1 MATRQ
6 TAHVLRHRRPALR
19 LPRHLRH
26 RVPRRW
32 RAGLHQHPRARR
44 QIGVRTAWPKVRQIV
59 FAWWVWGIV
68 TIAALVYDNWG
79 WAIGSGLMAAFAF
92 LAWPREIPPRVGLE
106 HEFSVD
112 DDEFLTTIAGS
123 TGIPF
128 CEGNAIE
135 ILNNGDEFYP
145 AMLKAI
151 SQARSSVTI
160 EAYIYW
166 AGDIGR
172 RFAEALAARTKARVC
187 VKILLDAVGSSTIG
201 DEILEILEKGGC
213 QLAWYNP
220 ARPYSIG
227 RLNHRTHRK
236 SLIIDGRV
244 AFTGGAGIADHWM
257 GHAQD
262 HLHWRDMQIRM
273 EGPAV
278 IPLQTGFAHNW
289 QQATEEVITGF
300 EFYPAIAAPAG
311 KLAVQTILSSP
322 ETGAST
328 ARTCYYLSIAAARR
342 TIDIANP
349 YFIPDQGAIDLLV
362 AARRRGVKVRV
373 MVAGIHND
381 NWIAR
386 QNSVRLY
393 GPLLRAGIEIY
404 EYNHTMLHQKTMVV
418 DGVWSTVGTT
428 NFDSRSFA
436 HNEEN
441 NVCVCDATLA
451 KELEE
456 IFVADIKGCDVMT
469 LEKWRKRPLLEKLAQ
484 NTVSLLQEQV

>member
-1 MATRQ
+1 MATRSR
-6 TAHVLRHRRPALR
+6 AHARLRRRPPLR
-19 LPRHLRH
+19 LPRHLRY

-44 QIGVRTAWPKVRQIV
+44 QIGVRTAWAKVRQVV
-59 FAWWVWGIV
+59 FTWWVWGIASV
-68 TIAALVYDNWG
+68 TALIYDNWG
-79 WAIGSGLMAAFAF
+79 WAVGTGVMAAFAS
-92 LAWPREIPPRVGLE
+92 LIWPSEVPPRVGFE
-106 HEFSVD
+106 HEFCVD
-112 DDEFLTTIAGS
+112 DDEFLTTMAGS
-123 TGIPF
+123 TGVPF
-128 CEGNAIE
+128 MDGNALA

-145 AMLKAI
+145 AMLNAI
-151 SQARSSVTI
+151 SEAQFSVTV

-172 RFAEALAARTKARVC
+172 QLAHALAERAKAGVG

-227 RLNHRTHRK
+227 RFNHRTHRK
-236 SLIIDGRV
+236 SLILDGRV

-257 GHAQD
+257 GRAQD
-262 HLHWRDMQIRM
+262 HEHWRDIQIRL

-278 IPLQTGFAHNW
+278 TPLQSGFAQNW
-289 QQATEEVITGF
+289 IQATGEIITGL
-300 EFYPAIAAPAG
+300 EFYPAFERPAG
-311 KLAVQTILSSP
+311 TLSVQTILSSP
-322 ETGAST
+322 ETGASA
-328 ARTCYYLSIAAARR
+328 ARTFYYLSIAASRR

-349 YFIPDQGAIDLLV
+349 YFIPDQGAIDLLI
-362 AARRRGVKVRV
+362 AARKRGVKVRV
-373 MVAGIHND
+373 MVAGIYND
-381 NWIAR
+381 NWLAR

-393 GPLLRAGIEIY
+393 GPLLEAGIGIY

-418 DGVWSTVGTT
+418 DGVWATVGTT

-441 NVCVCDATLA
+441 NVCVCDERFA
-451 KELEE
+451 KQLQT
-456 IFVADIKGCDVMT
+456 IFVDDIEGCDVMT
-469 LEKWRKRPLLEKLAQ
+469 LKKWRHRPIVDKVLQGIA
-484 NTVSLLQEQV
+484 SIFQEQV

>member
-1 MATRQ
+1 
-6 TAHVLRHRRPALR
+6 
-19 LPRHLRH
+19 
-26 RVPRRW
+26 VPRRW
-32 RAGLHQHPRARR
+32 RAGLHQHPGQRR
-44 QIGVRTAWPKVRQIV
+44 QIGVRTAWAKVRQLV
-59 FAWWVWGIV
+59 FAWW
-68 TIAALVYDNWG
+68 L
-79 WAIGSGLMAAFAF
+79 WAIGFISALIYDSWGLAVGTGLMSVFAF
-92 LAWPREIPPRVGLE
+92 LIWPREVPPRVGLE

-112 DDEFLTTIAGS
+112 DEEFLTTMAGS

-128 CEGNAIE
+128 LDGNAIE

-151 SQARSSVTI
+151 AEAQCSVTI

-172 RFAEALAARTKARVC
+172 RFAQALAARARSGIG

-201 DEILEILEKGGC
+201 DEILETLEKGGC

-227 RLNHRTHRK
+227 RFNHRTHRK
-236 SLIIDGRV
+236 SLIVDGRV

-262 HLHWRDMQIRM
+262 HQHWRDIQIRM

-278 IPLQTGFAHNW
+278 MPLQSGFAQNW
-289 QQATEEVITGF
+289 IQATGEVITGF
-300 EFYPAIAAPAG
+300 EFYPAIEEPAG
-311 KLAVQTILSSP
+311 TLSVQTILSSP

-328 ARTCYYLSIAAARR
+328 ARTFYYLSIAAARR

-349 YFIPDQGAIDLLV
+349 YFVPDQGAIDLLV

-373 MVAGIHND
+373 MVSGIYND
-381 NWIAR
+381 NWMAR

-393 GPLLRAGIEIY
+393 GPLLKAGIEIY

-441 NVCVCDATLA
+441 NVCVCDAQLA
-451 KELEE
+451 KKLSA
-456 IFVADIKGCDVMT
+456 IFVEDISGCDVVT
-469 LEKWRKRPLLEKLAQ
+469 AKRWRQRPMLDKVIQGVA
-484 NTVSLLQEQV
+484 SIFQEQV